1 MHVTRVKQSKPLL
14 KAKPSNNFYCEA
26 IAVGNSLKY
35 PFSNTLPG
43 SVKILPTHPE
53 GQSIM
58 PLSSGSRL

>member
-53 GQSIM
+53 
-58 PLSSGSRL
+58 R